1 MKTKEEL
8 LKELQEM
15 TPEERR
21 KYIKELLKDENL
33 RKEIRSAFMFSEFMP
48 AGLLPDKDE
57 KMDEKE
63 KLVAETVEKRYI
75 VEGIVTVLVLIDLIA
90 GIYLIVSFIVSSDP
104 YKDPSSVSRNHL
116 LFFLLLGISVLII
129 LLFSVLYKVIPEIK
143 LLRMK
148 GYFRKKRN

>member
-33 RKEIRSAFMFSEFMP
+33 RKEIRSALMFSEFMP

-75 VEGIVTVLVLIDLIA
+75 VAGIVTVLVLIDLIA
-90 GIYLIVSFIVSSDP
+90 GIYLIGSSDP
-104 YKDPSSVSRNHL
+104 YKDPSSVSRSIS
-116 LFFLLLGISVLII
+116 LFSLLLGINFLII
-129 LLFSVLYKVIPEIK
+129 LLFSVLYYVIPEIK